1 MCPFPICPLYTQAEI
16 LFLDKPIADCFLFR
30 PRKRLEKRK
39 KRSHTNVFNASVI
52 RTSRIFQAPLQTP
65 LPCFHQRVKLVL
77 AQSSAKR
84 PTFAFALESG
94 YTLGFTQRIAHNGSH
109 AETWG
114 FTLAIGGAFRS
125 HSHIEA
131 MKSRRKRMHALW
143 RVSASYGA
151 AAPLGC
157 AASSAIWRCCFF
169 SLCVRYFLHVRGK
182 GGITTLGVLYMSSKR
197 PMPACQNG

>member
-1 MCPFPICPLYTQAEI
+1 MTGRSVGSDASPLS
-16 LFLDKPIADCFLFR
+16 CFLFR
-30 PRKRLEKRK
+30 PRKRLEKRR
-39 KRSHTNVFNASVI
+39 KRSHTNVSNALVI

-65 LPCFHQRVKLVL
+65 LPCFHQWVKLVL

-131 MKSRRKRMHALW
+131 MKSRRKRMHAYGVCPLPPAPQPRW
-143 RVSASYGA
+143 AAQHSFRSAYVVFLT
-151 AAPLGC
+151 LGT
-157 AASSAIWRCCFF
+157 RG
-169 SLCVRYFLHVRGK
+169 FLRVRGE
-182 GGITTLGVLYMSSKR
+182 GGITTLGVLRMSSKR
-197 PMPACQNG
+197 PMPACQSG